1 MTPTPTTITSPTR
14 PMSPSPGAAVATP
27 RRAVAAKIM
36 TRRSLA
42 RVMAY
47 DVSFGDDQ
55 YFFSVGGL
63 GITCW

>member
-1 MTPTPTTITSPTR
+1 MTPTPTTIASPTCR
-14 PMSPSPGAAVATP
+14 MSPWPGTAVATP
-27 RRAVAAKIM
+27 RRAVAAKTM

-63 GITCW
+63 GIICW